1 MIGIKRT
8 AALGAAA
15 FVMAL
20 GAAAISSA
28 TASATAFPVPVSN
41 TSGCVTLEKVE
52 LMSGHD
58 HMAEDPTVDDGSCWY
73 GIWNLNTGG
82 WAFGPTTSPSQSPW
96 IYDGP
101 GQSLSACVL
110 SNNNPVWIC
119 GPSN

>member
-8 AALGAAA
+8 ATLGAAA

-20 GAAAISSA
+20 GVGAISSA
-28 TASATAFPVPVSN
+28 TASAAEFTATVTN
-41 TSGCVTLEKVE
+41 TSGCVALEKVE

-58 HMAEDPTVDDGSCWY
+58 HMAADPIVDDGSCWY

-82 WAFGPTTSPSQSPW
+82 WAYGPTTSPAQSPW

-101 GQSLSACVL
+101 GQNLSVCVF
-110 SNNNPVWIC
+110 SGNNPVWVC